1 MSSSP
6 KFKVAILIFLVAVG
20 AIVGIRYVMWSK
32 VRTDAVATAR
42 QKGNPQAPI
51 KIVEYVDL
59 QCPACAYGSIQIDQY
74 LKQYPEKIFLE
85 IKFFPLG
92 NHMHSLLATKFVR
105 CAAEEGQFWPFL
117 ELIFRSQRRWM
128 SLMDAQPA
136 FVDMVKS
143 VELDT
148 DKVIACT
155 AKDEIRTKILEE
167 KDAGTSLG
175 IKSTPTYFINGKMF
189 VGVKPMMEEIDRIL
203 GVKTTPVTQDTVSG
217 APVVQKK

>member
-6 KFKVAILIFLVAVG
+6 KIKVAILIVLVAVG
-20 AIVGIRYVMWSK
+20 SIVGIRYVLWSK
-32 VRTDAVATAR
+32 AKTSAVATAR

-59 QCPACAYGSIQIDQY
+59 QCPACAYGSLQIDQY
-74 LKQYPEKIFLE
+74 LKQYPEKIFIE

-92 NHMHSLLATKFVR
+92 NHMHSLLATKFAR
-105 CAAEEGQFWPFL
+105 CAAEEGRFWPFL
-117 ELIFRSQRRWM
+117 EQIFQSQRRWS

-136 FVDMVKS
+136 FVDIVKNI
-143 VELDT
+143 ELDA
-148 DKVIACT
+148 DKVITCT

-167 KDAGTSLG
+167 KDAGASLG

-203 GVKTTPVTQDTVSG
+203 GVKTTPVPQETIPG
-217 APVVQKK
+217 APVVQKP